1 MLIRI
6 LLCSILISSVAQAR
20 IFDFGKETFAA
31 YFALSG
37 GKIGMGTRALEN
49 EVPDT
54 VEFSGDQ
61 AFNYSGEVGFLYS
74 RSVANL
80 RFGVEILKPNSLN
93 TSGVEAGVNLYDV
106 QSDMLVLV
114 PKLMLEWNLRDD
126 RTSRSYIGIGAG
138 LANLSF
144 KNTYSLST
152 DGMARFPG
160 VLDHSVQAKAE
171 TIQYNL
177 VFGHESHFTDTT
189 TLAFEVGY
197 RRLNFD
203 QLKYSKETSTFSGTH
218 SSGDT
223 LKDLSGADRKFDL
236 SGVFISIG
244 FRFFL

>member
-1 MLIRI
+1 MIIRI
-6 LLCSILISSVAQAR
+6 LLCSFLISSVAQAR

-49 EVPDT
+49 EVPST
-54 VEFSGDQ
+54 VEFTGDQ

-74 RSVANL
+74 RPFANL
-80 RFGVEILKPNSLN
+80 RLGVEILKPNGLG
-93 TSGVEAGVNLYDV
+93 TSGTEAGTVLYDV
-106 QSDMLVLV
+106 QSEMLVLV
-114 PKLMLEWNLRDD
+114 PKLMLEWNIRDT
-126 RTSRSYIGIGAG
+126 RTSRSYVGTGVG
-138 LANLSF
+138 FANLSF
-144 KNTYSLST
+144 KNTYSLTT
-152 DGMARFPG
+152 DGMIRFPG
-160 VLDHSVQAKAE
+160 VLDHSAQAKSE

-197 RRLNFD
+197 RRMSFD

-218 SSGDT
+218 PSGDT
-223 LKDLSGADRKFDL
+223 LKDLSGSDRSFDL